1 MANRRTTLIAAAVS
15 QTARLSSRWVL
26 SGARSPACSA
36 IVHPLRRGIWPISA
50 AAYLPAC
57 SHGSTR
63 AKHGR
68 SNPAAHRASAGP
80 ARPLS

>member
-1 MANRRTTLIAAAVS
+1 MTD
-15 QTARLSSRWVL
+15 
-26 SGARSPACSA
+26 GAPDSA
-36 IVHPLRRGIWPISA
+36 IVHPLCRRIWLVSA

-68 SNPAAHRASAGP
+68 SNPSSSARFRVWRQP
-80 ARPLS
+80 VWSEPLQVAPLMTDTVPWKSLMLRT